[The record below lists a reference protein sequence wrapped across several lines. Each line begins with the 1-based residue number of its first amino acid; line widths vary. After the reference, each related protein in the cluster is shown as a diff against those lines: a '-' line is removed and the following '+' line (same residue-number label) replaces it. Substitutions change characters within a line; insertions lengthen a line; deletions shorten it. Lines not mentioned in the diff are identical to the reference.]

1 MISMKFASFLSFSHL
16 SSITFTDFTAFLN
29 LYFFRKFHFI
39 FENSSGMKGLT
50 DGSNE
55 LATTIAGY
63 IAKKLINAQVALF
76 VNLV

>member
-1 MISMKFASFLSFSHL
+1 MISMKFASFLSFFASLWRH
-16 SSITFTDFTAFLN
+16 FYGFYGFLN
-29 LYFFRKFHFI
+29 LYFFPKFHFI

-50 DGSNE
+50 DDSNE